1 MSPRSEPVSHSGGNI
16 SSTCEN
22 TSSTGGRVSNT
33 GENTS
38 NNGENKSSA
47 TGKKSTHWRTFS
59 VAFCLLSALLWV
71 AIGSALA
78 ADVPLPGIGFSAG
91 SMVGDPSPEQ
101 VGVGL
106 QILALMTLFSL
117 VPSLLIMVTS
127 FTRVVVVL
135 SFVRQA
141 IGLQGQPPNQ
151 VLVALALFITF
162 FVMGPVFDR
171 VYDDSVRPYLDKK
184 ISEGQAWDRAVAPIR
199 GFMVRQTRER
209 DLDLFMRLSG
219 MERPKNS
226 DEIPLRLVI
235 PAFMISEL
243 KTAFQIGF
251 MVYLPF
257 LIVDMV
263 VASVVMSMGMMMLP
277 PLVISMPV
285 KLILFVLVDG
295 WALVVGSLVQSF
307 K

>member
-1 MSPRSEPVSHSGGNI
+1 MSPRSEPVLQTGGSSAFIGGNKA
-16 SSTCEN
+16 
-22 TSSTGGRVSNT
+22 NT
-33 GENTS
+33 GEHKAFVGTQ
-38 NNGENKSSA
+38 KSSR
-47 TGKKSTHWRTFS
+47 WQIFS
-59 VAFCLLSALLWV
+59 LAFSLVCCVLLVLLWV
-71 AIGSALA
+71 VVEPAVA
-78 ADVPLPGIGFSAG
+78 ADVPLPGVGLSADKILG
-91 SMVGDPSPEQ
+91 NASTEQ
-101 VGVGL
+101 VGIGL

-141 IGLQGQPPNQ
+141 MGLQGQPPNQ
-151 VLVALALFITF
+151 VLIALSLFITF

-171 VYDDSVRPYLDKK
+171 VYDDSVRPYLDKQL
-184 ISEGQAWDRAVAPIR
+184 SEGEAWDRAVAPIR
-199 GFMVRQTRER
+199 GFMVRQTRAK
-209 DLDLFMRLSG
+209 DLELFMRLSG
-219 MERPKNS
+219 IEKTQS
-226 DEIPLRLVI
+226 TDDIPLRLIV

-251 MVYLPF
+251 MIYLPF

>member
-1 MSPRSEPVSHSGGNI
+1 MLRPAVWLAFLLSPVVAWLVIDPLFAADITLPGVSF
-16 SSTCEN
+16 
-22 TSSTGGRVSNT
+22 STGEAV
-33 GENTS
+33 
-38 NNGENKSSA
+38 
-47 TGKKSTHWRTFS
+47 GK
-59 VAFCLLSALLWV
+59 
-71 AIGSALA
+71 
-78 ADVPLPGIGFSAG
+78 ADP
-91 SMVGDPSPEQ
+91 DQ
-101 VGVGL
+101 VGTGL
-106 QILALMTLFSL
+106 QILAFMTLFSL
-117 VPSLLIMVTS
+117 APGLLVMVTS

-141 IGLQGQPPNQ
+141 MGLQGQPPNQ
-151 VLVALALFITF
+151 VLISLALFITF

-171 VYDDSVRPYLDKK
+171 AYDNGLRPYLDKQ
-184 ISEGQAWDRAVAPIR
+184 INEEQAWERVSAPVKS
-199 GFMVRQTRER
+199 FMLRQTRVK
-209 DLDLFMRLSG
+209 DLELFMRLSG
-219 MERPKNS
+219 IEKAPS
-226 DEIPLRLVI
+226 PDDVPLRLVV

-251 MVYLPF
+251 MIYLPF

-295 WALVVGSLVQSF
+295 WSLVVGSLVQSF

>member
-1 MSPRSEPVSHSGGNI
+1 MKPRATILVVLSVLAA
-16 SSTCEN
+16 TCWLVWPQWVEAA
-22 TSSTGGRVSNT
+22 TVALPGVKLSTGDAAGR
-33 GENTS
+33 
-38 NNGENKSSA
+38 
-47 TGKKSTHWRTFS
+47 
-59 VAFCLLSALLWV
+59 
-71 AIGSALA
+71 
-78 ADVPLPGIGFSAG
+78 AD
-91 SMVGDPSPEQ
+91 PEQ

-106 QILALMTLFSL
+106 QILGFMTLFSL
-117 VPSLLIMVTS
+117 APALLIMVTS
-127 FTRVVVVL
+127 FTRVIVVM

-141 IGLQGQPPNQ
+141 MGLQGQPPNQ
-151 VLVALALFITF
+151 VLISLALFITF

-171 VYDDSVRPYLDKK
+171 VNQDSIQPYLAKS
-184 ISEGQAWDRAVAPIR
+184 IGEEQALERAVAPIR
-199 GFMVRQTRER
+199 AFMLRQTRAK
-209 DLDLFMRLSG
+209 DLELFMRLAGIKQVPS
-219 MERPKNS
+219 PA
-226 DEIPLRLVI
+226 EIPLRLVV

-251 MVYLPF
+251 MIYLPF
-257 LIVDMV
+257 LIIDMV

>member
-1 MSPRSEPVSHSGGNI
+1 MILRRDRVAVLGLLLAVMFWLVPEWAVGAEITLPGVSF
-16 SSTCEN
+16 
-22 TSSTGGRVSNT
+22 STG
-33 GENTS
+33 
-38 NNGENKSSA
+38 
-47 TGKKSTHWRTFS
+47 S
-59 VAFCLLSALLWV
+59 VA
-71 AIGSALA
+71 GK
-78 ADVPLPGIGFSAG
+78 AD
-91 SMVGDPSPEQ
+91 PEQ

-106 QILALMTLFSL
+106 QILALLTLLSL

-127 FTRVVVVL
+127 FTRVVVVM

-141 IGLQGQPPNQ
+141 MGLQGQPPNQ
-151 VLVALALFITF
+151 VLIALSLFITF
-162 FVMGPVFDR
+162 FIMGPVFDR
-171 VYDDSVRPYLDKK
+171 VHDEALRPYLDKR
-184 ISEGQAWDRAVAPIR
+184 ISEEQALERALVPIR
-199 GFMVRQTRER
+199 GFMVRQTREK
-209 DLDLFMRLSG
+209 DLALFLRLSG
-219 MERPKNS
+219 VQQAQSPN
-226 DEIPLRLVI
+226 DVPLRLLI
-235 PAFMISEL
+235 PSFMISEL

-251 MVYLPF
+251 MIYLPF